1 MRVVVIG
8 GGLAGLAA
16 TVALARRGV
25 AVTLLEARPRLG
37 GRAGS
42 FRDSTTGQWLDVCQH
57 VALGCCTQLVHFFRT
72 VGLQHYLAA
81 QPRLVFLTPD
91 GRHSYFQAACWPA
104 PFHLSRAL
112 LAAHYLTPGDKIRI
126 LRGLAALLRCDPDE
140 DVPLEPWL
148 RAQGQTDRTL
158 SRFWNTVLVSAL
170 NEPCATV
177 GRKYARKVF
186 VEGFLQQRNG
196 WVVHLPV
203 VPLERLYG
211 SELQAFFARHGVSV
225 RLQAPV
231 RRLLLDPLQ
240 PRVAAVE
247 LRDAS
252 RLHAD
257 HYVLAVPFDRLPDLL
272 PPSLF
277 EQFPVLGRIRQ
288 LEAAPIT
295 SLHLWFDRPVLPWPH
310 AVVVGGVSQWLFRRP
325 FPACAEPNGTENFSL
340 ETENFSP
347 KSDTPAADGCSAPA
361 PPSPRQPAI
370 PPAVPVESHYLQV
383 VISASADYLAGGHT
397 ELQQRVVQE
406 LRQLLPAAR
415 TARLLHA
422 RVITEHKAT
431 FRPVP
436 GVDRWRPPQA
446 SPLTN
451 LALAGD
457 WTATGWPA
465 TMESAVRSGY
475 LAAQVVLQRAG
486 EPSGPPRD
494 SSFDS
499 LL

>member
-1 MRVVVIG
+1 MQVVVIG

-42 FRDSTTGQWLDVCQH
+42 FRDTPTGQWLDVCQH
-57 VALGCCTQLVHFFRT
+57 VAMGCCTQLLQFFRT
-72 VGLQHYLAA
+72 VGLQHYLVA
-81 QPRLVFLTPD
+81 QPRLVFLTPE

-148 RAQGQTDRTL
+148 RTHGQTDRTL
-158 SRFWNTVLVSAL
+158 ARFWNTVLVSAL
-170 NEPCATV
+170 NEPCATA

-186 VEGFLQQRNG
+186 VEGFLQQRDG
-196 WVVHLPV
+196 WRVHLPI

-211 SELQAFFARHGVSV
+211 SELQAFFARHGVRV
-225 RLQAPV
+225 RLQAAV

-252 RLHAD
+252 RLQAD
-257 HYVLAVPFDRLPDLL
+257 HYILAVPFYRLPDLL

-277 EQFPVLGRIRQ
+277 EQFPVLDRIRQ
-288 LEAAPIT
+288 LETAPIT

-325 FPACAEPNGTENFSL
+325 FPAGVALNGTENFSP
-340 ETENFSP
+340 ENSSP
-347 KSDTPAADGCSAPA
+347 SADGHSATVL
-361 PPSPRQPAI
+361 PSPQQPAV
-370 PPAVPVESHYLQV
+370 PPAVSAESHYLQV
-383 VISASADYLAGGHT
+383 VISASTAHLAGGHAD
-397 ELQQRVVQE
+397 LQQRVVQE

-422 RVITEHKAT
+422 RVITEHQAT

-446 SPLTN
+446 SPLSN

-486 EPSGPPRD
+486 EPS
-494 SSFDS
+494 
-499 LL
+499 